1 MKRGAT
7 RLMWLCGVSLAA
19 IWPVASQVSLP
30 AAKVPNRN
38 PVTVARYH
46 PNIVLDGDLAD
57 WRSIPFETVRRSN
70 GIFDLESPPAFS
82 DEDLS
87 FRFAMC
93 HDNEALY
100 VAVEVTD
107 DAVQADSSQPGA
119 TDAPAWDDD
128 AIEVF
133 IDGNHNHAP
142 NARSPGGA
150 ETKYG
155 GEYSLVIN
163 GAAMSNY
170 SGFPNSF
177 GKPDHWQGATNWAAI
192 QQGEKTLRYEY
203 RLTWKVMGGK
213 VRPGN
218 TIGLTVAAQ
227 DDDDGG
233 RRDHSFYWAGISPHC
248 WRDER
253 GWGDV
258 YLQPQ
263 ETAQRRQ

>member
-1 MKRGAT
+1 MRQEVLS
-7 RLMWLCGVSLAA
+7 LMWLCGVSLTV
-19 IWPVASQVSLP
+19 IQPLASQVSLP
-30 AAKVPNRN
+30 VAQVPNRN
-38 PVTVARYH
+38 PVTVARHH

-57 WRSIPFETVRRSN
+57 WQSIPFVSVRRSN

-87 FRFAMC
+87 FRFAVC

-107 DAVQADSSQPGA
+107 DAVRTDSSQPGA
-119 TDAPAWDDD
+119 TDALAWDDD

-133 IDGNHNHAP
+133 IDGNHNHARD
-142 NARSPGGA
+142 ARVKSGV
-150 ETKYG
+150 ETMYG

-163 GAAMSNY
+163 GAAMSNF

-177 GKPDHWQGATNWAAI
+177 GKPEYWQGATNWAAI

-213 VRPGN
+213 VRPGHSIGF
-218 TIGLTVAAQ
+218 TIAAQ
-227 DDDDGG
+227 DDDDGE

-263 ETAQRRQ
+263 RTTGMQ

>member
-119 TDAPAWDDD
+119 TDAPAGTMMPLKFLLT
-128 AIEVF
+128 AITTMLPMHEVQ
-133 IDGNHNHAP
+133 
-142 NARSPGGA
+142 A
-150 ETKYG
+150 ERKQ
-155 GEYSLVIN
+155 SM
-163 GAAMSNY
+163 AAS
-170 SGFPNSF
+170 
-177 GKPDHWQGATNWAAI
+177 T
-192 QQGEKTLRYEY
+192 R
-203 RLTWKVMGGK
+203 
-213 VRPGN
+213 
-218 TIGLTVAAQ
+218 
-227 DDDDGG
+227 
-233 RRDHSFYWAGISPHC
+233 
-248 WRDER
+248 
-253 GWGDV
+253 
-258 YLQPQ
+258 
-263 ETAQRRQ
+263 